1 MKKGKYCVRITK
13 KNKAGTA
20 GQGLLKRIYKNRAY
34 YLLLLPFMIF
44 LFVFRYKP
52 MYGIV
57 LAFKDF
63 KIREGIMG
71 SPWAGLKYFNQ
82 LFEAASFWEVLSNTL
97 IISLMNLA
105 FSWPVPIVLAIF
117 ISEIGNRR
125 VRKVFQTASY
135 LPHFISWVIA
145 ASLIT
150 DVLALNGPINALLG
164 MVGRGP
170 VYFLADSNVFRGVL
184 ILTNIWKG
192 AGWSA
197 IIYIAAITAIDPNLY
212 EAARGDGAKKL
223 QEIWH
228 ITLPG
233 IRSTILTLF
242 ILEIGKLL
250 SSNFDQIFNLYSPA
264 VYDVADVLDTYTY
277 RQGLESFNFSYATAA
292 GFFQNGI
299 GFVLVI
305 ISNIVVKH
313 LSSGEES
320 LW

>member
-13 KNKAGTA
+13 KNKAGTTA

-164 MVGRGP
+164 MVDRGP

-212 EAARGDGAKKL
+212 EAARVDGAKKL

-233 IRSTILTLF
+233 IRTTVVLVATLN
-242 ILEIGKLL
+242 IANVLNAG
-250 SSNFDQIFNLYSPA
+250 FDQVYNLYSPI
-264 VYDVADVLDTYTY
+264 VYRSGDIIDTYVY
-277 RQGLESFNFSYATAA
+277 RMSFLSAQYSLATSIGLMKSVIS
-292 GFFQNGI
+292 
-299 GFVLVI
+299 FVL
-305 ISNIVVKH
+305 IVTAHALANKFANYRIF
-313 LSSGEES
+313 
-320 LW
+320 